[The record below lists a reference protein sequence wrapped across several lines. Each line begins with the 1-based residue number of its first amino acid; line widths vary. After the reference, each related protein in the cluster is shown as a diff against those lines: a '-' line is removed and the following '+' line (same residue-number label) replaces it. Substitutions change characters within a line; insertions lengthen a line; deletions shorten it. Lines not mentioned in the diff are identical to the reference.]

1 MNKYFI
7 SFAFIFFGLCM
18 VFSAYYISTA
28 LEEIAYNQKSD
39 TTTVTEITNDWE
51 LIVVNENNIILFNS
65 NTGEYWHKFIESN
78 EGPTDWEKGNNI
90 P

>member
-18 VFSAYYISTA
+18 VFSAFYISEA
-28 LEEIAYNQKSD
+28 LKEIAYSQKGD
-39 TTTVTEITNDWE
+39 TTTVTEVPSEWE
-51 LIVVNENNIILFNS
+51 LIVVNENNIILFN
-65 NTGEYWHKFIESN
+65 NITGEYWRKFIESN
-78 EGPTDWEKGNNI
+78 EGPTEWEKGNNI